1 MNGFSVPIHLK
12 DLEIGGGKYVVD
24 GDKAAAGAP
33 KDAKQQREEIERIRA
48 ELALLLGLYQD
59 HDNVP
64 ELMDLLRT
72 PSYAG
77 EAAPL
82 IEGATGLD
90 LANAPDRI
98 TAIEAWWREGQP
110 AVR

>member
-48 ELALLLGLYQD
+48 ELESNGAPSVVAELDALYVLTRD
-59 HDNVP
+59 
-64 ELMDLLRT
+64 
-72 PSYAG
+72 A
-77 EAAPL
+77 
-82 IEGATGLD
+82 
-90 LANAPDRI
+90 
-98 TAIEAWWREGQP
+98 
-110 AVR
+110 